1 MRGDR
6 VEIVVDSGNGVLKYE
21 IEATKAGRRVEVSTS
36 RGTVEVIEV
45 TRTGNPVKSARFM
58 GSRVIAVVEHP
69 APMIVRQ
76 SRLRSSKDQESLL

>member
-36 RGTVEVIEV
+36 RGTVEVTEV
-45 TRTGNPVKSARFM
+45 TRTGNPVRSARFM
-58 GSRVIAVVEHP
+58 ASRVVAVVEHP
-69 APMIVRQ
+69 APLILPRN
-76 SRLRSSKDQESLL
+76 RRRPSKDQESLL